1 MNIRSLGR
9 EREQGLHELVVNIPI
24 NTEQSVNQ
32 LPRNFSQSQTIQL
45 RLFRKLSY
53 TKPYLYETIRPRVVL
68 EAARYL
74 YTTEL
79 CKQQKLSYQRSGI
92 VL

>member
-9 EREQGLHELVVNIPI
+9 ERQQGLHGMVLNILI

-32 LPRNFSQSQTIQL
+32 LARNFSQSQTIQL
-45 RLFRKLSY
+45 QLFCKLSY
-53 TKPYLYETIRPRVVL
+53 TKPYLYTIRPRVVL
-68 EAARYL
+68 EAASYL
-74 YTTEL
+74 SSTEL